1 MNGGIGHGCRRK
13 TAQDGLRPRFP
24 AGNDGNGLGKSFAQG
39 LHGLQAVCTRNNDQL
54 CDLGRRCQRFDRPA
68 QDGYAVQRCQELVDA
83 LHTLRAAGCD
93 DNGRA
98 ADISPAHSAIT
109 VFLNSAPLTIKFLKR
124 SKAALAGDSSTISP
138 GFACCAAA

>member
-1 MNGGIGHGCRRK
+1 MKKEEPKQEVEPAVVLRRADGSIVELAHGKKRRQHGRIH
-13 TAQDGLRPRFP
+13 TAGQRKQHASLANLR
-24 AGNDGNGLGKSFAQG
+24 
-39 LHGLQAVCTRNNDQL
+39 T
-54 CDLGRRCQRFDRPA
+54 QRFDCPA
-68 QDGYAVQRCQELVDA
+68 QDGYAVQRSQKLVDA
-83 LHTLRAAGCD
+83 LHTQRAAGCD

>member
-1 MNGGIGHGCRRK
+1 MRIGHGYDVHRLVPGRK
-13 TAQDGLRPRFP
+13 LILGGVEIPFERGLDGHSDADVLTH
-24 AGNDGNGLGKSFAQG
+24 ALM
-39 LHGLQAVCTRNNDQL
+39 
-54 CDLGRRCQRFDRPA
+54 
-68 QDGYAVQRCQELVDA
+68 DA
-83 LHTLRAAGCD
+83 LHALRAAGCD